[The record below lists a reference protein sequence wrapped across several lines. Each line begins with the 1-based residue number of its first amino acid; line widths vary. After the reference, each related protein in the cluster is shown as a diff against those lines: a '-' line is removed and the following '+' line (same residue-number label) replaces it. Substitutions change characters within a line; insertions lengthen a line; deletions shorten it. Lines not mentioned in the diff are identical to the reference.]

1 MTRSSTPIIINREIA
16 ALIRDIKI
24 SDDELASIL
33 EHWQFDSNNEVSMG
47 YAEPGK
53 QTAVASAFG
62 TSANHELAQQPGK
75 QTLAD
80 TQASAAP
87 MSATLSSANP
97 PRKGLSD
104 RDRSILERNYQGRVL
119 AAEDKHTAAITQI
132 RAKLLSLKKEEAGLL
147 FAIVDNVV
155 FGMAGLGIKLAV
167 KSLLAIGATEA
178 ALGEA
183 RIVGAHIAH
192 EEMSEV
198 TAGELEAMVGG
209 GIDTAKE
216 ATKEPLV
223 KATHPD
229 EESPSGDFLDKLSER
244 TAMWYQGMR
253 ENPTAYASDAQLLA
267 LFESFSAIHHTIA
280 AYRAQIDQQLAR
292 FLGSHASHIGREG
305 AVGQRE
311 NRVAWLVH
319 GGDRQLVYVS
329 KEFEVGAV
337 LAAHGRTGD
346 RDTPERAGP
355 EESFDAK
362 IPGHL
367 GFVGFVEPD
376 LVQAALASHEAAWKT
391 PPKSY
396 DWDLILGRQS

>member
-1 MTRSSTPIIINREIA
+1 
-16 ALIRDIKI
+16 
-24 SDDELASIL
+24 
-33 EHWQFDSNNEVSMG
+33 MG
-47 YAEPGK
+47 GYEPGK
-53 QTAVASAFG
+53 QTAAAPTFG
-62 TSANHELAQQPGK
+62 RSSTSHDLAPQPGK
-75 QTLAD
+75 QTLAA
-80 TQASAAP
+80 QQPASAPAAAAAASTP
-87 MSATLSSANP
+87 AAP

-104 RDRSILERNYQGRVL
+104 HDRSILERNYQGRVL

-132 RAKLLSLKKEEAGLL
+132 KAKLLALKKEEAGLL

-183 RIVGAHIAH
+183 RIVGASIAH

-198 TAGELEAMVGG
+198 TSGELEAMVGG
-209 GIDTAKE
+209 GLDSAKE
-216 ATKEPLV
+216 ATKAPLT

-229 EESPSGDFLDKLSER
+229 EESPAGDFLDRLSER

-305 AVGQRE
+305 VAGQRE
-311 NRVAWLVH
+311 NRVAWLSH
-319 GGDRQLVYVS
+319 GGDRQLIYVS
-329 KEFEVGAV
+329 KEFEVGATIQSRGRKGD
-337 LAAHGRTGD
+337 AAEGA
-346 RDTPERAGP
+346 EAGP
-355 EESFDAK
+355 EESLESK
-362 IPGHL
+362 ISGSL

-376 LVQAALASHEAAWKT
+376 LVQAALAAHEAKWKT

-396 DWDLILGRQS
+396 DWDVILGRQS